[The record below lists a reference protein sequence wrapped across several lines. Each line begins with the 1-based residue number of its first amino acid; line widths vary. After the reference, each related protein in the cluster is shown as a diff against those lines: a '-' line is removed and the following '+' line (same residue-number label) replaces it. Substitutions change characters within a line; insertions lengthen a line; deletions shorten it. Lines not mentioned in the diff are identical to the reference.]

1 MEWNRSLF
9 PKQFIQKKNQDCQ
22 KDEFLDY
29 LLFITKT
36 PEYTNVHEQVNV

>member
-1 MEWNRSLF
+1 MKWNRSLF

-36 PEYTNVHEQVNV
+36 PVYTNIHELVNI